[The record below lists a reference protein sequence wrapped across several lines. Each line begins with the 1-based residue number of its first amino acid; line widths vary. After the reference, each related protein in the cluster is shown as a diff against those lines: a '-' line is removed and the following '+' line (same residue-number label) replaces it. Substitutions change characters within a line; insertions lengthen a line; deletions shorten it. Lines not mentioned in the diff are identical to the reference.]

1 MSRSAGRNGP
11 TPTRGAEMSD
21 RRKAEQHTKHAP
33 GARYGAQFWDA
44 VECEIEALD
53 ASDLAF
59 FLAADEL
66 PLEPSPDFAAAL
78 GESLG
83 KLCRARFSN

>member
-1 MSRSAGRNGP
+1 M
-11 TPTRGAEMSD
+11 TGAPAVAARQCGAWMSD
-21 RRKAEQHTKHAP
+21 RRKAEQHGKHSP

-53 ASDLAF
+53 ASDFTAF
-59 FLAADEL
+59 VAAGEL
-66 PLEPSPDFAAAL
+66 PLEPSPDFAAGL